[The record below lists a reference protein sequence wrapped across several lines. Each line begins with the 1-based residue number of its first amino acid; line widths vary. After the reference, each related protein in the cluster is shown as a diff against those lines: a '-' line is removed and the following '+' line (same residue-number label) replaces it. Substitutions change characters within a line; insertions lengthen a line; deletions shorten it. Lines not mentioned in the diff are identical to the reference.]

1 MKNIG
6 TLTTQGMI
14 DTDRTILNIMLEKQ
28 FSDV

>member
-6 TLTTQGMI
+6 TLTTEGMI
-14 DTDRTILNIMLEKQ
+14 ATDRTILEIMLAKQ